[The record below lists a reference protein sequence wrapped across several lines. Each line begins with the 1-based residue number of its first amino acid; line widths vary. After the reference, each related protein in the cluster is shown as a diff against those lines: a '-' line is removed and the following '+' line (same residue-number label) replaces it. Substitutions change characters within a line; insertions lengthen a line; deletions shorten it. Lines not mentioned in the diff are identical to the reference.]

1 MSNPTV
7 YLVSGANRG
16 IGLALVTALAARPD
30 TIVFAGARNPAS
42 ATELSKLAAAHP
54 GKVHAISLVS
64 ADKENSLAAAEVI
77 RKTAGHL
84 DVVIANAAVGDAH
97 EGALDVKREDMI
109 RHFDI
114 NVNGPLLLFQATY
127 PLLKE
132 SKAPK
137 FVALTSPM
145 GSIHTGASW
154 PGGLYNYG
162 ASKAALNWTVRKL
175 HTDFHDIVAFPISP
189 GFVESDMS
197 DEVLEHEPWMASIS
211 RVKPEESVNGMLEQ
225 VQKATRETHG
235 GRFIDF
241 TGTREWDW

>member
-1 MSNPTV
+1 MSTPTV

-16 IGLALVTALAARPD
+16 IGLALVTTLAARPD
-30 TIVFAGARNPAS
+30 TIVFAGARQPSS
-42 ATELSKLAAAHP
+42 ATELQKLATAHP
-54 GKVHAISLVS
+54 GKVHVVSLVS
-64 ADKENSLAAAEVI
+64 ADKEINLAAVKTI
-77 RKTAGHL
+77 REKAGHL

-97 EGALDVKREDMI
+97 DGALDVKKEDMI

-127 PLLKE
+127 QLLKE

-162 ASKAALNWTVRKL
+162 ASKAAMNWVVRKL
-175 HTDFHDIVAFPISP
+175 HHDFQDIVAFPISP

-197 DEVLEHEPWMASIS
+197 QEVLEYEPWMASIP
-211 RVKPEESVNGMLEQ
+211 RIKQKESVNGILAQ
-225 VQKATRETHG
+225 VEKATRETHG
-235 GRFIDF
+235 GKFIDY